1 MTATDERQ
9 TVAELADLGGW
20 ERRDVDRTDYYAKG
34 IVRVQVLWKGSE
46 AISGGSLYHD
56 DILTAYSRDLA
67 TVKSWLKR

>member
-9 TVAELADLGGW
+9 TLADLADLGGW

-34 IVRVQVLWKGSE
+34 ILRVQVLWHGTE

-56 DILTAYSRDLA
+56 DILTAYSRDLN
-67 TVKSWLKR
+67 TVKSWIKR

>member
-1 MTATDERQ
+1 MTTTDERQ

-34 IVRVQVLWKGSE
+34 IVRVQVLWHGNE

-56 DILTAYSRDLA
+56 DILTAYSRDLN

>member
-34 IVRVQVLWKGSE
+34 IIRVQLLWQGDD
-46 AISGGSLYHD
+46 AISGGSLYQD
-56 DILTAYSRDLA
+56 DTLTAYSRDLG

>member
-9 TVAELADLGGW
+9 TVAELAELGGW

-34 IVRVQVLWKGSE
+34 IIRVQVLWQGNE
-46 AISGGSLYHD
+46 AISGGSLYQD
-56 DILTAYSRDLA
+56 DILTAYSRELA

>member
-9 TVAELADLGGW
+9 TLADLADLGGW

-34 IVRVQVLWKGSE
+34 IVRVQVLWHGSE

-56 DILTAYSRDLA
+56 DILTAYSRDLN
-67 TVKSWLKR
+67 TVKSWIKR

>member
-9 TVAELADLGGW
+9 RIAELADLGGW

-34 IVRVQVLWKGSE
+34 SARVQVLWQGSE

>member
-1 MTATDERQ
+1 MTTTDERQ

-20 ERRDVDRTDYYAKG
+20 ERRDVERTDYYAKG
-34 IVRVQVLWKGSE
+34 IIRVQVLWHGTE
-46 AISGGSLYHD
+46 AISGGSLYQD

>member
-1 MTATDERQ
+1 MTTTDERQ

-20 ERRDVDRTDYYAKG
+20 ARRDVDRADYYAKG
-34 IVRVQVLWKGSE
+34 IVRVQVLWQGTE

-56 DILTAYSRDLA
+56 DILTAYSRDLN